1 MQIPT
6 STKVGRH
13 TYRVQ
18 IKDPGRMRYGT
29 VNYQSCTIMIKPRRA
44 VDQAHTYWHEVT
56 HAILYEMG
64 RKDLALDEKFVGDF
78 GYLLHRSIRTAR
90 FA

>member
-1 MQIPT
+1 
-6 STKVGRH
+6 
-13 TYRVQ
+13 
-18 IKDPGRMRYGT
+18 
-29 VNYQSCTIMIKPRRA
+29 MIKPRRA

-78 GYLLHRSIRTAR
+78 GYLLHRSICTAR